1 MKAVQVRKAGG
12 PEVLEMVDLAK
23 PQLKDGWSVVK
34 VMGFGINRSEIFT
47 RQGLSPSVT
56 FPRVLGIECVG
67 TISETEENSPFT
79 IGQKVMSLMGEM
91 GRAHDGSYAEY
102 VLIPNDNIYPIET
115 ELPWDLLAALPE
127 SYYTAFGALQ
137 QLQINDRDKVF
148 VRAGSSALA
157 IAFLKLLKSA
167 FPKVKVYTSV
177 RQMCKKDDLL
187 ALGYEAVFLEENGHV
202 KTDLTF
208 SKVLEL
214 VGPKTIMDSI
224 GLMDEAGIICS
235 CGQLGGQWYLEDF
248 DPIMALQNN
257 IYLTSFYSGNIS
269 VEKIQA
275 MLDFMSTMKTKI
287 LKPQIFRLED
297 LVNAHTMLEAG
308 SGIGKAVVLIG
319 EAYDSIKTEV

>member
-1 MKAVQVRKAGG
+1 MKAIQVRKAGG
-12 PEVLEMVDLAK
+12 PEVLEMVELAK
-23 PQLKDGWSVVK
+23 PQINKDWSVVK

-67 TISETEENSPFT
+67 LISETEENSPFT
-79 IGQKVMSLMGEM
+79 VGQKVMSLMGEM
-91 GRAHDGSYAEY
+91 GRAYDGSYAEY

-137 QLQINDRDKVF
+137 QLQITERDKVF

-157 IAFLKLLKSA
+157 LAFLNLLKSA
-167 FPKVKVYTSV
+167 FPNVAVYTSV
-177 RQMCKKDDLL
+177 RQMHKKDDLL
-187 ALGYEAVFLEENGHV
+187 ALGYEAVFLEENDHV
-202 KTDLTF
+202 QTDLTF
-208 SKVLEL
+208 NKVLEL

-257 IYLTSFYSGNIS
+257 IYLTTFYSGNIS
-269 VEKIQA
+269 VEKIQT
-275 MLDFMSTMKTKI
+275 MLDFMATMKTEI
-287 LKPQIFRLED
+287 LIPQLFKLED
-297 LVNAHTMLEAG
+297 IAKAHAYLEAG
-308 SGIGKAVVLIG
+308 SSIGKAVVLIG
-319 EAYDSIKTEV
+319 EAYDSIKAEV